1 MILPRVVA
9 LADEATGQSNRRVRS
24 IDILKGAAIIGVV
37 LAHLM
42 FIQNAVYVET
52 ERDLLYTLDEL
63 PYAGL
68 PMFLVLSGYFYKSN
82 SIVYN
87 LKKKVFPLIIALI
100 LAVVVLTVVMY
111 CYLLL
116 LGYDLSGSD
125 LWGDIAQIIIGKGAF
140 EDIHSSAF
148 DGEMIL
154 DVYEVT
160 LPFYFLQI
168 MAVGYLIFYPIA
180 DFALKNFKRLICT
193 ILVLLTIVCVY
204 MELVHIQL
212 PFYAQLGPL
221 VAVLYLVGAYMGKY
235 KVADYLEHGHHEKR
249 YWKIFGVIA
258 IIAVIS
264 MFLIPTNKALIYSEF
279 GDYGGYSVYTF
290 MITSLSCGMVLFF
303 LAALASHIHPI
314 CRILSLPGRESLPIF
329 ALHMFVAKMLVAP
342 FVKLDTESWIPIK
355 SLPITFMLSIFTVFF
370 IAIMVM
376 VFRKLVPR
384 KIKQYIEEDA
394 D

>member
-1 MILPRVVA
+1 VA
-9 LADEATGQSNRRVRS
+9 ALSDEATGQTNGRVKS
-24 IDILKGAAIIGVV
+24 IDMLKGAAIIGVV

-52 ERDLLYTLDEL
+52 ERDLLYTLAEL

-68 PMFLVLSGYFYKSN
+68 PMFLVLSGYFYKSRPLM
-82 SIVYN
+82 YN
-87 LKKKVFPLIIALI
+87 LKRKVFPLIIALI
-100 LAVVVLTVVMY
+100 VAVVVLTVLMY
-111 CYLLL
+111 CYLSI
-116 LGYDLSGSD
+116 LGYDLSQSD

-140 EDIHSSAF
+140 KDIHSSAF

-168 MAVGYLIFYPIA
+168 MAVGFLIFYPIA
-180 DFALKNFKRLICT
+180 DFALKDLKRLIGT

-204 MELVHIQL
+204 MELVHVQL

-221 VAVLYLVGAYMGKY
+221 VASLYLVGAYMGQY
-235 KVADYLEHGHHEKR
+235 KVADYLEHGRHEKK

-258 IIAVIS
+258 VIAVIS
-264 MFLIPTNKALIYSEF
+264 MFLFPTNKALIYSEF

-303 LAALASHIHPI
+303 LAALATHVHPV
-314 CRILSLPGRESLPIF
+314 CKILSIPGRESLPIF
-329 ALHMFVAKMLVAP
+329 ALHMFVAKALVAP
-342 FVKLDTESWIPIK
+342 FVQLDTVSWIPIK
-355 SLPITFMLSIFTVFF
+355 SLPITLVLSIFTVFF

-376 VFRKLVPR
+376 LFRKISPK
-384 KIKQYIEEDA
+384 KITQYMED
-394 D
+394 DVG